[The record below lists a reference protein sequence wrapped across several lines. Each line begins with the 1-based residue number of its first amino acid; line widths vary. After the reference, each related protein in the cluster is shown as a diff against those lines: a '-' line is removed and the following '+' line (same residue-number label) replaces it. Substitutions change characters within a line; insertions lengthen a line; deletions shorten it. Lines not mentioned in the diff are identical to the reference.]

1 MSQLIKYENACRA
14 LAECKAVDEV
24 KAWSDKAAAMQAY
37 GRIAKDKTLE
47 VDAAEIRLRAERRLG
62 ELLIEQK
69 SRDGLNTGS
78 RSQLSGKSAEG
89 LAVVTNDRQT
99 IPTLADAGISKD
111 LSSRAQKLAAVPE
124 DEFEREVGD
133 WRERVSEEGARVTAR
148 LEAAG
153 DKAQKAPREKSPE
166 PEPSQESP
174 ELIDL
179 REKLAEMISICESQR
194 EDIDSMARVFDADDK
209 IGAALAEAKRY
220 REQLRI
226 VESRVT
232 GLQNE
237 CQEAKRYAKSLQRK
251 LEKLERGNVAL

>member
-62 ELLIEQK
+62 ELLAEQK
-69 SRDGLNTGS
+69 ATI
-78 RSQLSGKSAEG
+78 G
-89 LAVVTNDRQT
+89 LAKPGVKSLVSDEG
-99 IPTLADAGISKD
+99 IDLVPTLAEAGISYD

-133 WRERVSEEGARVTAR
+133 WRERVTQEGARVTAR

-166 PEPSQESP
+166 LDPAQESP